1 VAGPYPNSW
10 QVQNVSNF
18 QTPNW
23 AFSAPGFS
31 LTLTAFPDTIEP
43 GQSTTL
49 TATATP
55 PLSNLTYTWNLGDG
69 TTSTASSPLT
79 HIYQAPGTYLAIVIA
94 QSPEGCIDTAAVRI
108 VVNILTSI
116 FIPNFFSPNGDG
128 VNDLWTPSVT
138 GIKNARWI
146 LYDRWGME
154 VFRGEGLPIVWD
166 GTKGGQ
172 VCPEGVYTYLIEV
185 ERFDGEKVRKAGT
198 ITLLR

>member
-1 VAGPYPNSW
+1 
-10 QVQNVSNF
+10 
-18 QTPNW
+18 
-23 AFSAPGFS
+23 
-31 LTLTAFPDTIEP
+31 
-43 GQSTTL
+43 
-49 TATATP
+49 
-55 PLSNLTYTWNLGDG
+55 
-69 TTSTASSPLT
+69 
-79 HIYQAPGTYLAIVIA
+79 VIA

-108 VVNILTSI
+108 VVNILTAI
-116 FIPNFFSPNGDG
+116 FIPNAFSPNGDG

-172 VCPEGVYTYLIEV
+172 VCPEGVYTYLIEL